1 MIETILQRV
10 TRLPLHVR
18 WVAHLP
24 RLGQHQSRRHGA
36 GLEFDRLREYQ
47 EGEAVQKM
55 NWAATARLGG
65 SLPFINVYYETSALP
80 VMLLVD
86 MSGSMDFGSS
96 RLTKKNLAAEISAS
110 VVFSALSGHDRVGML
125 GFSSRVMCYFPPR
138 QHRGYQRAIPES
150 ILSHAAERA
159 PACFEVAIAHLE
171 RSLKGRTLM
180 FVLSDFLTDDVQGL
194 EYALMRLRHVHDVIA
209 LVVSDPLERAFP
221 AGCTRI
227 FTRDLETGQIRSC
240 SLTRRNQQHM
250 AARDQTRQAQLA
262 EVFQRLGI
270 ASLTVTSQSNYAEEL
285 SQLLLSRH
293 RRTHV

>member
-1 MIETILQRV
+1 
-10 TRLPLHVR
+10 
-18 WVAHLP
+18 
-24 RLGQHQSRRHGA
+24 
-36 GLEFDRLREYQ
+36 
-47 EGEAVQKM
+47 
-55 NWAATARLGG
+55 
-65 SLPFINVYYETSALP
+65 
-80 VMLLVD
+80 MLLVD